1 MFKIGNRVN
10 IVMIIYLFVI
20 KMVIVV
26 GVISVLYVKGNF
38 IVINLL
44 MLIKIM
50 FILDKLLKRIVIVMI
65 IL

>member
-1 MFKIGNRVN
+1 
-10 IVMIIYLFVI
+10 
-20 KMVIVV
+20 MVIVV